1 MRAMAMCANKKL
13 ILIWFNW
20 QGSAQRQ
27 LCGFLQGVG
36 WGEPRKSDKK
46 SVFHYILAFVTEK
59 NSLQPSASHIHL
71 LIG

>member
-36 WGEPRKSDKK
+36 WGEPRKSDK
-46 SVFHYILAFVTEK
+46 SVFHDTIESTF
-59 NSLQPSASHIHL
+59 
-71 LIG
+71 